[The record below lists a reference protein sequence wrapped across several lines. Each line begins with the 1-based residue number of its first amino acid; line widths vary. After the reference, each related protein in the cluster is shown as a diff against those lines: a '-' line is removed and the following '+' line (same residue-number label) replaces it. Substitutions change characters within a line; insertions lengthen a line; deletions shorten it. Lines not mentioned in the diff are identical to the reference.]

1 MSDIFNVGADPLSY
15 SGIAQTPP
23 AILSTRDP
31 TSADIN
37 YPPGQ
42 QWANTTSGTNW
53 FLGKVSAGVATW
65 NLAGAGSSGA
75 VISFTGDAG
84 GAEVPDG
91 GGNFN
96 LLGTANQIT
105 TTGTLNTETISV
117 PSTFIA
123 PGSIASTTSM
133 SAGTT
138 LTSVGA
144 TTLATTGASVNT
156 FGNATGATSVTLT
169 SGSGGITLTATN
181 AAITENSGTGTIGIA
196 TDATANTVNI
206 ATGAGAKTATFG
218 STNTT
223 STTAI
228 KSGDGGIS
236 LATSTNGTVTVTSG
250 TGTVGIS
257 TDATATTVNVATGA
271 GAKTATFGSTNST
284 STTAI
289 KSGSG
294 GISAITST
302 NGPIDLHSGTG
313 AITISDDAAATSVK
327 LGTGAA
333 AKTVVVGSTNS
344 TSTTTVNGGS
354 GGIVIVPTAGNISV
368 APGTGSVA
376 SPTASIT
383 INDRFGVATF
393 TGFTTASAGTQD
405 FTISN
410 STVLATSAVNLSIA
424 NLNAST
430 NAAVMTII
438 GVTQAAGSLVVHTKN
453 NGAGALGTGD
463 NVLITFWVY
472 S

>member
-31 TSADIN
+31 NSTDIN
-37 YPPGQ
+37 YVPGQ
-42 QWANTTSGTNW
+42 QWANTSSGTNW
-53 FLGKVSAGVATW
+53 FLGKVLAGVATW

-105 TTGTLNTETISV
+105 TTGSLNTETISV
-117 PSTFIA
+117 PATFIA

-144 TTLATTGASVNT
+144 TTLATAGASVNT
-156 FGNATGATSVTLT
+156 FGNATGATSLTFT

-181 AAITENSGTGTIGIA
+181 AALTANSGTGILGISADAAA
-196 TDATANTVNI
+196 TTVNV

-223 STTAI
+223 STTSI
-228 KSGDGGIS
+228 KSGSGGIS
-236 LATSTNGTVTVTSG
+236 LATTTNGPVTVTSG

-271 GAKTATFGSTNST
+271 GVKTATFGSTNGASV
-284 STTAI
+284 TAI
-289 KSGSG
+289 KSGSA
-294 GISAITST
+294 GISAVTST
-302 NGPIDLHSGTG
+302 NGPIDIHSGTG
-313 AITISDDAAATSVK
+313 DITISDDAAATNVK
-327 LGTGAA
+327 LGTGGA
-333 AKTVVVGSTNS
+333 AKTVTVGSTNT
-344 TSTTTVNGGS
+344 TSATVINAGS
-354 GGIVIVPTAGNISV
+354 GGIHTVSAGLVNIDTAVDSQ
-368 APGTGSVA
+368 A
-376 SPTASIT
+376 SPSATSVLNVNA
-383 INDRFGVATF
+383 GAATF

-405 FTISN
+405 FTITNSLVTTSSN
-410 STVLATSAVNLSIA
+410 LLVTVCNEGA
-424 NLNAST
+424 NDAQMQ
-430 NAAVMTII
+430 VMRITR
-438 GVTQAAGSLVVHTKN
+438 AAGSFVVKTKN
-453 NGAGALGTGD
+453 QGAAALNG
-463 NVLITFWVY
+463 NVIVTFWLLDN
-472 S
+472 